1 MQHVCTIDLRSKE
14 LIVDVMEGIA
24 QTDPSIEDDDPLY
37 VATAS
42 LDEGKSDPVIVPGMK
57 GDCCRSCF
65 LLCLYNFSFSFGS
78 FSILNLNSMQI
89 MFLKSLRV
97 YVLVIISLLML
108 IWRRR

>member
-57 GDCCRSCF
+57 GDCCCSCF
-65 LLCLYNFSFSFGS
+65 LLCLYNFSFFGFVFNFDS
-78 FSILNLNSMQI
+78 
-89 MFLKSLRV
+89 
-97 YVLVIISLLML
+97 
-108 IWRRR
+108 